1 MRRFSFRDWP
11 FSYYLILA
19 IFAILAIAV
28 VCLIGISFHATEQT
42 LRDSARAV
50 QLQTEESL
58 VTVFRTKEEGV
69 RIFDDS
75 LNSRMEGSFPL
86 FLAEYERSGRNPYAM
101 DLESVQRALGEG
113 MDLYVIDGDAT
124 IIATTY
130 DDDLGLRFRDY
141 APYFADYLDRI
152 RVSDGMHP
160 DRAVS
165 AKTTGEMKKY
175 AYYPTADHRYILELG
190 LTVKSVP
197 IASFGYLDHDLIGQV
212 EHANP
217 YLVDARVFETTLRE
231 RINDTSVD
239 ISDPALKALLGGVL
253 SNRTSLTL
261 RDEARGITTRYLFVE
276 LGNDNYGSD
285 LSRIIELTYTDQPIK
300 EALASSIR
308 YHLFLGLVALLACTL
323 LTSVSIRNLIRPTR
337 KMIEDVNTI
346 ASGDLDHPITSPF
359 GKEMIGLEESIS
371 AMVSRLKNTIT
382 ELRTS
387 EEKYRALVESAN
399 SVIIRSAPD
408 GTIRF
413 INEYAQEFF
422 GYTAPEIIG
431 KDLVGTIVPAIESTG
446 KDLEAKIRDLVAHPE
461 NYAVSE
467 NENIRKDG
475 SRVWIAWANRP
486 LRDDQ
491 GNLTEIL
498 SIGNDIT
505 RLKQVEQ
512 ELRESEENYR
522 TLVQGANS
530 IILRF
535 NSHGKVTFI
544 NEYAQEFFGYTAS
557 EIIGKDLVGT
567 IVPAIES
574 TGKDLE
580 AKIRDLVAHPEN
592 YAASENENIRK
603 DGSRVWIAWT
613 NRPLRDDQGNL
624 TEILS
629 IGNDITRLKQVEN
642 EIQALNSE
650 LEQRVSE
657 RTRQLVDVNR
667 NLESF
672 TYSVSHD
679 LRAPLRA
686 ISGYSTILLEEL
698 QDISE
703 KDRRYLELVRQN
715 AHDMGRLI
723 DDLLNFSRLGRQSL
737 QKQILDPGAV
747 VRDLVRELSSDPN
760 NKAVMFRIGSLPHA
774 RPTRSSSGR
783 PSQTSFP
790 MLLSFPG
797 AANTRWWRLDR
808 SWTRDGRF
816 ISFRTT
822 GLVLTCNSPIR
833 SLESSRGCTM
843 KRCMRAL
850 VSALP

>member
-422 GYTAPEIIG
+422 GYTA
-431 KDLVGTIVPAIESTG
+431 
-446 KDLEAKIRDLVAHPE
+446 
-461 NYAVSE
+461 
-467 NENIRKDG
+467 
-475 SRVWIAWANRP
+475 
-486 LRDDQ
+486 
-491 GNLTEIL
+491 
-498 SIGNDIT
+498 
-505 RLKQVEQ
+505 
-512 ELRESEENYR
+512 
-522 TLVQGANS
+522 
-530 IILRF
+530 
-535 NSHGKVTFI
+535 
-544 NEYAQEFFGYTAS
+544 S